1 MNVFQSIASRN
12 VSLRSH
18 RLGGGGSVSSIRL
31 SSSRIFSSSSN
42 DNGKGK
48 DKDGGTKVPLENSNS
63 MFISHLKNPIVH
75 KLWTAR
81 QAAKQKTPDPD
92 IRRTP
97 SQSQTDISY
106 PFSTDKFLKETY
118 RNPWGQ
124 MRFGKILED
133 LDALAGNIAF
143 AHVQDPHMN
152 LVTASVDRIR
162 LRTSPNLE
170 TDQHL
175 QGSVTY
181 VGTSSMEIRMQC
193 RNQGNKPWMEAY
205 FTFVATDPVTKKPVQ
220 IPPIHPETALEQVHF
235 QAGQRRAERK
245 KRARSTKA
253 TMDTDTAVDTVA
265 KALLQEAGPLLNM
278 PSLADPNSILSS
290 STKMQNAQIAQ
301 PQVRNLSNKIFG
313 GFLMRRAFELAYAT
327 CYMFGGA
334 RPRFLEVDD
343 VSFQSPVDVGDLV
356 VFNSRVLYTAIHD
369 GASVSV
375 DYDDLYLVGSGSGS
389 GSGSTSSTDQQQQEQ
404 HVPLVTIQV
413 EAWIA
418 EPEQKTAKIS
428 NQFYFTFALPA
439 NASVRRVLPSN
450 IDEARSMAWRMEAD
464 RIQEQE

>member
-1 MNVFQSIASRN
+1 MV
-12 VSLRSH
+12 
-18 RLGGGGSVSSIRL
+18 
-31 SSSRIFSSSSN
+31 SSSSN
-42 DNGKGK
+42 DASTGKETDDDTTEK
-48 DKDGGTKVPLENSNS
+48 ALENNSS
-63 MFISHLKNPIVH
+63 MFASRLKNPIVH
-75 KLWTAR
+75 QLWTAR
-81 QAAKQKTPDPD
+81 EKAKQRQETPNLCD
-92 IRRTP
+92 IQRTP

-106 PFSTDKFLKETY
+106 PFSTDEFLKETY

-152 LVTASVDRIR
+152 IVTASVDRIR

-175 QGSVTY
+175 QGKVTF

-193 RNQGNKPWMEAY
+193 INQGKEWMEAY
-205 FTFVATDPVTKKPVQ
+205 FTFVATDPDTKKPVR
-220 IPPIHPETALEQVHF
+220 IPPIHPETELEQTHF
-235 QAGQRRAERK
+235 DAGQRRAARK
-245 KRARSTKA
+245 KLARKNKA
-253 TMDTDTAVDTVA
+253 ASDTAIDTVA

-278 PSLADPNSILSS
+278 PSLADPNSILMC

-301 PQVRNLSNKIFG
+301 PQVRNLANRIFG

-334 RPRFLEVDD
+334 RPRFLEVDE
-343 VSFQSPVDVGDLV
+343 VSFQAPVDVGDLS

-369 GASVSV
+369 GATV
-375 DYDDLYLVGSGSGS
+375 DYDDLVD
-389 GSGSTSSTDQQQQEQ
+389 STGQQ
-404 HVPLVTIQV
+404 VPLVTVQV

-450 IDEARSMAWRMEAD
+450 IDEARSMALRMEAD
-464 RIQEQE
+464 KIQQQEWITRNMLFIGCLI